1 MRLVLLF
8 VLGGLMHAARS
19 FAPGQGLGA
28 GPAGVALAV
37 GYLFLTGLLA
47 GSLFSS
53 IGLPRLTG
61 YLAAGIAIGPQALG
75 FLPETTIA
83 RLQIFNGAAV
93 SLIALS
99 AGSEMHLRSMR
110 PLLRTIGWIT
120 AVAVLGTACFLGL
133 AIYLAREQLPFTTD
147 LSRLQAACLAMVL
160 AVTMVAQSPAVVVA
174 LRDETQA
181 DGPLTHTVLG
191 VVVLA
196 DLVVILLFAITSSF
210 AKASLGGDADLMEAS
225 RILASETVGSLL
237 AGVAFGLLIAL
248 YLRKV
253 PGGGA
258 LFVLSAAFV
267 AAEVGQRLRLDPL
280 LLSLAAGLAIRNL
293 TRVAERLQTEIEAA
307 AVPVYVAFFAIA
319 GATIH
324 LDALG
329 ALGLP
334 ALAVVAIRA
343 IGLLAGTRAATSLA
357 GAPEVV
363 RRFAGFGLLPQAG
376 LALALAVLFA
386 RTFPEFGADAASLVF
401 AVVALNEI
409 LAPVLYRWAIMRSG
423 EAGRRGAQAVGPDPT
438 CSSVQSELPYRA
450 T

>member
-1 MRLVLLF
+1 MRLILLI

-19 FAPGQGLGA
+19 FSPERGLGA
-28 GPAGVALAV
+28 DPAGTALAA

-47 GSLFSS
+47 GSLFNS

-61 YLAAGIAIGPQALG
+61 YLVAGIAVGPQALG
-75 FLPETTIA
+75 LLSEVTTS
-83 RLQIFNGAAV
+83 RLQIFNGVAV
-93 SLIALS
+93 SLIALT

-120 AVAVLGTACFLGL
+120 VVAVLGTALLL
-133 AIYLAREQLPFTTD
+133 ALAVYLARAHLPFAAD
-147 LSRLQAACLAMVL
+147 LSPLQAACLALVL

-174 LRDETQA
+174 LRDETDA
-181 DGPLTHTVLG
+181 DGPLTRTVLG

-210 AKASLGGDADLMEAS
+210 AKASLGADADLVETS
-225 RILASETVGSLL
+225 RILASETLGSLL
-237 AGVAFGLLIAL
+237 AGVVFGLLIAL
-248 YLRKV
+248 YLAKV
-253 PGGGA
+253 PRGGA

-280 LLSLAAGLAIRNL
+280 LLSLAAGLTIRNL
-293 TRVAERLQTEIEAA
+293 TRVASRLQAEIEAA
-307 AVPVYVAFFAIA
+307 ALPVYVAFFGIA

-334 ALAVVAIRA
+334 ALAFVAVRA
-343 IGLLAGTRAATSLA
+343 IGLLAGTRAATAIS

-363 RRFAGFGLLPQAG
+363 RRFAGLGLLPQAG

-386 RTFPEFGADAASLVF
+386 RTFPEFGADAAALVF
-401 AVVALNEI
+401 AVVAVNEI
-409 LAPVLYRWAIMRSG
+409 LAPILYRWAIVRSG
-423 EAGRRGAQAVGPDPT
+423 EAGRRRARSPETLGAG
-438 CSSVQSELPYRA
+438 
-450 T
+450 